1 MSLAPS
7 LILVVKLKIEDV
19 WDSEAQRVFATP
31 ENLAESLM
39 EDLKAKLPADEAE
52 IVTVEIVKPV

>member
-7 LILVVKLKIEDV
+7 LILVVKLKIEGV
-19 WDSEAQRVFATP
+19 WDSEAQIVFATP